1 MLFRTLFHPIIRVI
15 LLATPLLNAAQFK
28 EPSPWADW
36 LEPNTP
42 FFSSLLDARN
52 VGDAFPSDNLTPRGL
67 IINLGNDCW
76 ACFDTDLLRVAAF
89 WRGKSVPLKP
99 SPQNLII
106 RREEKQKVA
115 RDVANRVLGKSDE
128 DRGTSLTLR
137 PRNST
142 T

>member
-1 MLFRTLFHPIIRVI
+1 MIPVI
-15 LLATPLLNAAQFK
+15 LLATPLLKGAQFK

-89 WRGKSVPLKP
+89 LARQVCTPEALAPKSYHPSGGKTKGGA
-99 SPQNLII
+99 
-106 RREEKQKVA
+106 RR
-115 RDVANRVLGKSDE
+115 RKSRFRE
-128 DRGTSLTLR
+128 VR
-137 PRNST
+137 
-142 T
+142 